1 MLEFAAI
8 LDHLFEE
15 DTGDFGV
22 SVVGFAAQAPEV
34 LITLAAL
41 PALVAKGCQSDEGR
55 ESRGEV
61 GEDDFV
67 RTIRF
72 ERIGGEK
79 RLNSSVNGD
88 ELPCVIIDGAGE
100 GASVTSGLTQRHWQR
115 ELGAPSFL
123 LLRGRSVFHARRNVL
138 LTHCYSQ
145 RVGQHTAAG
154 KSWSLHSAWD
164 LVSGGYLADKRCVL
178 GG

>member
-1 MLEFAAI
+1 
-8 LDHLFEE
+8 
-15 DTGDFGV
+15 
-22 SVVGFAAQAPEV
+22 
-34 LITLAAL
+34 
-41 PALVAKGCQSDEGR
+41 
-55 ESRGEV
+55 
-61 GEDDFV
+61 
-67 RTIRF
+67 
-72 ERIGGEK
+72 
-79 RLNSSVNGD
+79 
-88 ELPCVIIDGAGE
+88 
-100 GASVTSGLTQRHWQR
+100 
-115 ELGAPSFL
+115 L